1 MGMDRREFIKS
12 CSLVAVM
19 GLLFGCRKLPLD
31 EVARLGDGPTLK
43 QFEDEVKLAVS
54 QAKKQLDLV
63 RVARPGPLSI
73 PGAASVHRVGMALDL
88 DLCDGS

>member
-31 EVARLGDGPTLK
+31 ELAGDLP
-43 QFEDEVKLAVS
+43 S
-54 QAKKQLDLV
+54 
-63 RVARPGPLSI
+63 LS
-73 PGAASVHRVGMALDL
+73 ASRTKSGIRCSRRENLL
-88 DLCDGS
+88 TW